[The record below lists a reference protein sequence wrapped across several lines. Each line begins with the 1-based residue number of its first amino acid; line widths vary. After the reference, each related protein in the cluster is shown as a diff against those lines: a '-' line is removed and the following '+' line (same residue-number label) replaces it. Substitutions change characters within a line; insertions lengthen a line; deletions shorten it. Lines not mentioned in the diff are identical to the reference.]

1 VVAVAVAVVCW
12 RWRCF
17 CRRSETSVAAGQ
29 LYLGPSAIQ
38 GVGLFCK
45 EAVAAGAIIL
55 PLAIEAASRG
65 NGDRQL
71 SIYEFASHVNHCWCV
86 RACIACVHYVVV
98 CGAVAGWLAICACNS
113 LLRRSVY
120 MCVLVMTYRV
130 LIMYNHDRIIQGWEY
145 LPALSDC

>member
-1 VVAVAVAVVCW
+1 MCW

-113 LLRRSVY
+113 LLRRTA
-120 MCVLVMTYRV
+120 CVLVMTYYRV
-130 LIMYNHDRIIQGWEY
+130 LIIYNHDRIIQGWEY